1 MFSLNEQPGD
11 GGHSQEQ
18 GQPYSAS
25 RVGPS
30 NRAESAGPLNP
41 PIIRG
46 SLAYASIVVRG
57 ELTCFLLPI
66 AFHHHG
72 PLPDELGETR
82 QFSPYEKEDVML
94 IVWQRNDAVDAY
106 GTHPIAQ
113 RPYNGGGYVHAGPK
127 VDAFADGVQRTQ

>member
-1 MFSLNEQPGD
+1 M
-11 GGHSQEQ
+11 
-18 GQPYSAS
+18 
-25 RVGPS
+25 
-30 NRAESAGPLNP
+30 
-41 PIIRG
+41 
-46 SLAYASIVVRG
+46 VRG
-57 ELTCFLLPI
+57 ELNCFLLPI
-66 AFHHHG
+66 SFHHHG

-82 QFSPYEKEDVML
+82 QFSPYGKEDVML